1 MSSTQVGHWWLIVI
15 SNRYQI
21 WYHTHIW
28 HWSNFH
34 WASKS
39 HNAKSFAQYMLE
51 VSHPNSGQCLVSKRR
66 IIFRSKKLWLLFAL
80 KFDGEEKKQ
89 LPTFTLCLCARRSW
103 SQSQSS
109 NAGCAFGLWDQHV
122 FASKNDGNP
131 GWTEAYTQVL
141 SENPVLEPEFPPE
154 TPRDENLKNCD
165 FTSLRIELGSR
176 NGFAAFLGEGLF
188 QNIGRGRRG
197 QGLQV
202 VYQWPTEPNITSVPS
217 LG

>member
-80 KFDGEEKKQ
+80 KFDGEEKTIANLHSLFVCSQIVVSVPIIKRRVCFRFVR
-89 LPTFTLCLCARRSW
+89 PTCVCL
-103 SQSQSS
+103 
-109 NAGCAFGLWDQHV
+109 
-122 FASKNDGNP
+122 KNDGNP

-176 NGFAAFLGEGLF
+176 NGSQL
-188 QNIGRGRRG
+188 
-197 QGLQV
+197 
-202 VYQWPTEPNITSVPS
+202 S
-217 LG
+217 LEKASSKT

>member
-51 VSHPNSGQCLVSKRR
+51 VSHPNSGQCLVSKGR

-80 KFDGEEKKQ
+80 KFDGEEKNNCQ
-89 LPTFTLCLCARRSW
+89 PSLSVCVLADRGLSPNHQTQGVLSVCETNMCLPQKWWQPRLNWGIYSGFVRESSARTWISTRNSKRW
-103 SQSQSS
+103 KPEE
-109 NAGCAFGLWDQHV
+109 LWFH
-122 FASKNDGNP
+122 FASNWVG
-131 GWTEAYTQVL
+131 
-141 SENPVLEPEFPPE
+141 
-154 TPRDENLKNCD
+154 LK
-165 FTSLRIELGSR
+165 EW
-176 NGFAAFLGEGLF
+176 FAAFLGEGLF